1 MSAFETWLSGK
12 LQELETD
19 EGVFL
24 PYIVSILESEDETEE
39 EKREGLTGI
48 LADCLDNEEAIEAVL
63 NDIIDNWKNL
73 SSNGESITE
82 VVEEVKK
89 LDITAKMHEI
99 TQERLAN
106 SKVKT
111 KEMTEEEKKIKE
123 AVLNS
128 MQNGAKSD
136 DEEEDAEAGDLGPAN
151 TNAAQVQ
158 QVLVILHNNHYVCDH
173 FNFQDA
179 LELKAKDAA
188 AAAAKKEKDKID
200 RLNQKNKAEERKK
213 KAQEKAAK
221 GERKTGR

>member
-48 LADCLDNEEAIEAVL
+48 LADCLDSEEEIEAVL

-73 SSNGESITE
+73 SSKGGSVAE

-128 MQNGAKSD
+128 MKNGAKCD
-136 DEEEDAEAGDLGPAN
+136 DEGEDEEAGDLGPAN

-158 QVLVILHNNHYVCDH
+158 QVTFSIFSVLTLIDN
-173 FNFQDA
+173 FSFQDA

-188 AAAAKKEKDKID
+188 AAAAKKEKDKQD
-200 RLNQKNKAEERKK
+200 RLNQKNKGEERKK

>member
-1 MSAFETWLSGK
+1 
-12 LQELETD
+12 
-19 EGVFL
+19 
-24 PYIVSILESEDETEE
+24 
-39 EKREGLTGI
+39 
-48 LADCLDNEEAIEAVL
+48 
-63 NDIIDNWKNL
+63 
-73 SSNGESITE
+73 
-82 VVEEVKK
+82 
-89 LDITAKMHEI
+89 MHEI

-158 QVLVILHNNHYVCDH
+158 Q
-173 FNFQDA
+173 DA

-188 AAAAKKEKDKID
+188 AAAAKK
-200 RLNQKNKAEERKK
+200 RER
-213 KAQEKAAK
+213 QE
-221 GERKTGR
+221 